1 MARGI
6 QLVAGAVIAALMLTS
21 CGGTTTAPPATS
33 TVTRG
38 DLVQSVSG
46 SGQIKPAQEINLD
59 FGSTGSVAQVLAIE
73 GQKVKQGD
81 RLAQLETSDLDQ
93 QVIEAEANLK
103 SAQAALTT
111 LKAGPKE
118 TDVRSAQ
125 AQLVAAQTQLNQATK
140 GNARGSDIASAQAQL
155 RSAQADLAALKN
167 PTETDLSAAQL
178 RVTQA
183 QTNLQITRDGDS
195 AAKTRAESDLNK
207 AAEALTQAQSRYSTA
222 LQNWQYVQDTGR
234 DPINPSTTNAQGQ
247 SKPNRLND
255 AQRQQYYDTFVQAD
269 AALNSAE
276 EALKQA
282 QITYDNT
289 RQKEVADVPLAESQ
303 VADAQRQLDALL
315 HPTAQKLSAAEA
327 RVAQAQAQLNV
338 LLGGTKSDITISQAT
353 VEQRQAA
360 LDALKAPP
368 TERDLA
374 QAEANVA
381 QAEASLSKAK
391 FNREHAEL
399 VAAFNGTV
407 AVVNIKVGDTIAT
420 GGQTPAIELIDDS
433 AFHVDVNISEA
444 DLGKLKIGQEAQVE
458 LDALP
463 GQTLAGTLDY
473 IAPTGTT
480 QQNVTTYLSRVTL
493 RPTDQLLRVGLAFA
507 AGERG
512 AERPGVVC
520 RPHHSGRG
528 ADAAAIV
535 GDAGAVAQVDGLC
548 VESRAELPGEGFQVG
563 LFEDEQRLTRRP
575 RGRQKCLV
583 AGHGKIVV
591 RKLRAD
597 RAGKNAD
604 GLV

>member
-1 MARGI
+1 MIMKTTHTEPEHRNNNTRKNMARGI

-46 SGQIKPAQEINLD
+46 SGQIKPAQEINLN

-73 GQKVKQGD
+73 GRKVKQGD

-111 LKAGPKE
+111 LKAGPTE

-125 AQLVAAQTQLNQATK
+125 
-140 GNARGSDIASAQAQL
+140 
-155 RSAQADLAALKN
+155 
-167 PTETDLSAAQL
+167 AQL

-493 RPTDQLLRVGLAFA
+493 RPTDQLLRVGLSA
-507 AGERG
+507 AVSIVTDKRSNVLLVPSG
-512 AERPGVVC
+512 AVRET
-520 RPHHSGRG
+520 
-528 ADAAAIV
+528 
-535 GDAGAVAQVDGLC
+535 DAGAQVQVKRGNDTTLVPITVGMVGDSQTEVRSGLQ
-548 VESRAELPGEGFQVG
+548 EGDVVVMPSP
-563 LFEDEQRLTRRP
+563 RP
-575 RGRQKCLV
+575 RNG
-583 AGHGKIVV
+583 GFGP
-591 RKLRAD
+591 
-597 RAGKNAD
+597 
-604 GLV
+604 

>member
-1 MARGI
+1 MIMKTTHTEPEHRNNNTRKNMARGI

-111 LKAGPKE
+111 LKAGPTE

-493 RPTDQLLRVGLAFA
+493 RPTDQLLRVGLSA
-507 AGERG
+507 AVSIVTDKRSNVLLVPSG
-512 AERPGVVC
+512 AVRET
-520 RPHHSGRG
+520 
-528 ADAAAIV
+528 
-535 GDAGAVAQVDGLC
+535 DAGAQVQVKRGNDTTLVPITVGMVGDSQTEVRSGLQEGD
-548 VESRAELPGEGFQVG
+548 VVVLPSP
-563 LFEDEQRLTRRP
+563 RP
-575 RGRQKCLV
+575 RNG
-583 AGHGKIVV
+583 GFGP
-591 RKLRAD
+591 
-597 RAGKNAD
+597 
-604 GLV
+604 

>member
-1 MARGI
+1 MIMKTTHTEPEHRNNNTRKNMARGI

-46 SGQIKPAQEINLD
+46 SGQIKPAQEINLN

-338 LLGGTKSDITISQAT
+338 
-353 VEQRQAA
+353 
-360 LDALKAPP
+360 
-368 TERDLA
+368 
-374 QAEANVA
+374 A

-493 RPTDQLLRVGLAFA
+493 RPTDQLLRVGLSA
-507 AGERG
+507 AVSIVTDKRSNVLLVPSG
-512 AERPGVVC
+512 AVRET
-520 RPHHSGRG
+520 
-528 ADAAAIV
+528 
-535 GDAGAVAQVDGLC
+535 DAGAQVQVKRGNDTTLVPITVGMVGDSQTEVRSGLQEGD
-548 VESRAELPGEGFQVG
+548 VVVLPSP
-563 LFEDEQRLTRRP
+563 RP
-575 RGRQKCLV
+575 RNG
-583 AGHGKIVV
+583 GFGP
-591 RKLRAD
+591 
-597 RAGKNAD
+597 
-604 GLV
+604 